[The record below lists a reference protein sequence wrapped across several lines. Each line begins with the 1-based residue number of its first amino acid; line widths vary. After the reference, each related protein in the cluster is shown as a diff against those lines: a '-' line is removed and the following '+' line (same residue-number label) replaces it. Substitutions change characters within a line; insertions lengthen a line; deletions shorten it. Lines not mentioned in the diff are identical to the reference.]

1 MQSSERYSSIQ
12 RRAKMKEK
20 SKYPPFSNGTEF
32 MVWADRNC
40 DRCVKA
46 SHLLEMKAGREY
58 TKFRCSV
65 QKEIL
70 LDEYVS
76 KRTYDICQKRDCPY
90 RQEIRKKYPKKD
102 NEAKL
107 FDI

>member
-1 MQSSERYSSIQ
+1 
-12 RRAKMKEK
+12 MKEK

-32 MVWADRNC
+32 MVWTDRNC

-46 SHLLEMKAGREY
+46 SHLLEMKAGGEY

-90 RQEIRKKYPKKD
+90 RQETRKKYPKKD
-102 NEAKL
+102 NEVKL
-107 FDI
+107 FDV

>member
-1 MQSSERYSSIQ
+1 
-12 RRAKMKEK
+12 MKEK

-32 MVWADRNC
+32 MVWTARNC

-46 SHLLEMKAGREY
+46 SHLRETIAGVEY
-58 TKFRCSV
+58 TTFRCVV
-65 QKEIL
+65 QKEIIL
-70 LDEYVS
+70 VSAFPDEYVS
-76 KRTYDICQKRDCPY
+76 KRTYDICQKLDCPN
-90 RQEIRKKYPKKD
+90 RKETRKKYPKKD

>member
-1 MQSSERYSSIQ
+1 
-12 RRAKMKEK
+12 MKEK

-32 MVWADRNC
+32 MVWTDRNC

-46 SHLLEMKAGREY
+46 SRLRETKAGGEY
-58 TKFRCSV
+58 TKFRCAM

-76 KRTYDICQKRDCPY
+76 KRTYDICQKRDCPH
-90 RQEIRKKYPKKD
+90 RQETRKKYPKKD
-102 NEAKL
+102 NSPKL
-107 FDI
+107 FDV

>member
-1 MQSSERYSSIQ
+1 
-12 RRAKMKEK
+12 MKEK
-20 SKYPPFSNGTEF
+20 SKYHPFSNGTEF
-32 MVWADRNC
+32 MVWIDRNC

-46 SHLLEMKAGREY
+46 SHLRETKAGGEY
-58 TKFRCSV
+58 TKFRCAM

-76 KRTYDICQKRDCPY
+76 KRTYDICQKRDRPY
-90 RQEIRKKYPKKD
+90 RKETRKKYPKKD

-107 FDI
+107 FDV